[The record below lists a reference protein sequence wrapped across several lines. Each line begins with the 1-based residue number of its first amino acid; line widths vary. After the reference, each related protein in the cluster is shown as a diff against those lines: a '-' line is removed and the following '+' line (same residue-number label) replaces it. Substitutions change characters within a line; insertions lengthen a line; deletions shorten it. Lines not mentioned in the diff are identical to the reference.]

1 MLAYRHAFHAGNH
14 ADVLKHCVLR
24 QILLYMNQKEKPYWV
39 IDTHAGAGM
48 YSLDSE
54 YANTKAEYLNGVARL
69 WHRDDLPSV
78 LADYIQLVQLCNV
91 RGDWS
96 LYPGSPEVIRRT
108 IRADDRLRLFELH
121 PTDVEILA
129 QHFDGDRQAK
139 VFKADGFASLK
150 ALLPPPTRRAVIF
163 MDPPYEIKSDYQKV
177 IVALEEGLK
186 RFAEGVYVIWYP
198 ILSRGD
204 HLNMIEA
211 LNELSEKTLNISIT
225 VQEPDEKGFGMLG
238 SGLFVINPPWVLKDT
253 MQAVMPYLVE
263 QLAQYPGAHYEI
275 TESPKS

>member
-14 ADVLKHCVLR
+14 ADVLKHCVLQ
-24 QILLYMNQKEKPYWV
+24 QILLYMNQKDKPYWV

-48 YSLDSE
+48 YSLSSE
-54 YANTKAEYLNGVARL
+54 YANTKSEYLNGVARL
-69 WHRDDLPSV
+69 WDQDDLPPV
-78 LADYIQLVQLCNV
+78 LADYIQLVQQCNS

-96 LYPGSPEVIRRT
+96 LYPGSPEVIRRS

-121 PTDVEILA
+121 PTDYEILE
-129 QHFDGDRQAK
+129 QHFDRDRQVK
-139 VFKADGFASLK
+139 VFKGDGFASLK
-150 ALLPPPTRRAVIF
+150 ALLPPPTRRAVVF

-177 IVALEEGLK
+177 IQSLEEGFS

-204 HLNMIEA
+204 HLKMIESMRA
-211 LNELSEKTLNISIT
+211 LSEKTLNISIT

-238 SGLFVINPPWVLKDT
+238 SGLFIINPPWVLKET
-253 MQAVMPYLVE
+253 MQSVMPYLVN
-263 QLAQYPGAHYEI
+263 QLAQYPQAHYQI
-275 TESPKS
+275 TD